1 MTYFQ
6 FTFDQIEQLVRLL
19 LTIPSSSAEA
29 ERSFSSLRRLKSYL
43 RSRMK
48 QNRLNHLSVLY
59 VHKDKLDT
67 LGVDEV
73 VKAFIAKCQWR
84 SHGGHGGHVP
94 PTPIRPGHGI
104 RRDPRRKFF
113 GVGGVGGGVLPDGP
127 VTPVTQCRTTTVA

>member
-1 MTYFQ
+1 MMYLQ

-67 LGVDEV
+67 LDVDEV
-73 VKAFIAKCQWR
+73 AKAFIAKCDSRQA
-84 SHGGHGGHVP
+84 
-94 PTPIRPGHGI
+94 T
-104 RRDPRRKFF
+104 F
-113 GVGGVGGGVLPDGP
+113 GRL
-127 VTPVTQCRTTTVA
+127 